1 MPVLPVHS
9 DSAAL
14 SVAAPP
20 LLQVEGLHWR
30 APFEGAPPLFAGLG
44 LQAGAGVL
52 GVTGDEGRGKSALLR
67 LIAGELRPDAGR
79 IRIGAPAEALDP
91 HALPAG
97 DARLR
102 ERLFWCDPQSDR
114 HDGRVA
120 RDYLAMQRQGRP
132 GWSEAALAAQL
143 EGFALHEH
151 LDKRL
156 EMLSTGTRRKLR
168 LAAALASGAM
178 LVLLDDPGAALDARS
193 LRHLAEA
200 LRRHHEAPAG
210 RLIVVT
216 GHDDRLMPAP
226 AARLSLDVAAVPGV
240 SAVR

>member
-1 MPVLPVHS
+1 M
-9 DSAAL
+9 
-14 SVAAPP
+14 
-20 LLQVEGLHWR
+20 
-30 APFEGAPPLFAGLG
+30 
-44 LQAGAGVL
+44 L

-79 IRIGAPAEALDP
+79 ILIGASADPAQPADP
-91 HALPAG
+91 VAP
-97 DARLR
+97 RQ
-102 ERLFWCDPQSDR
+102 RLFWCDPQSDR
-114 HDGRVA
+114 HDGQVA

-168 LAAALASGAM
+168 LAAALASGAT

-193 LRHLAEA
+193 QRHLAEA
-200 LRRHHEAPAG
+200 LRQHHDAPAG

-216 GHDDRLMPAP
+216 GHDDRLMPAVAP
-226 AARLSLDVAAVPGV
+226 RLSLD
-240 SAVR
+240 

>member
-1 MPVLPVHS
+1 MPVRPATPPATLPVACPAS
-9 DSAAL
+9 CPAAC
-14 SVAAPP
+14 AQP
-20 LLQVEGLHWR
+20 LLHLDALCWS
-30 APFEGAPPLFAGLG
+30 APFPGALILFDRLT

-52 GVTGDEGRGKSALLR
+52 GVIGDEGRGKSALLR
-67 LIAGELRPDAGR
+67 LIAGELRPDAGS
-79 IRIGAPAEALDP
+79 ILIGAPADP
-91 HALPAG
+91 VAP
-97 DARLR
+97 RQ
-102 ERLFWCDPQSDR
+102 RLFWCDPQSDR
-114 HDGRVA
+114 HDGLVA

-168 LAAALASGAM
+168 LAAALASGAT

-193 LRHLAEA
+193 QRHLAEA
-200 LRRHHEAPAG
+200 LRQHHDAPAG

-216 GHDDRLMPAP
+216 GHDDRLMPAVAP
-226 AARLSLDVAAVPGV
+226 RLSLD
-240 SAVR
+240 

>member
-1 MPVLPVHS
+1 MPVRPAIPPATLPVACPAS
-9 DSAAL
+9 CPAAC
-14 SVAAPP
+14 AQP
-20 LLQVEGLHWR
+20 LLHLDALCWS
-30 APFEGAPPLFAGLG
+30 APFPGAPILFDRLA

-52 GVTGDEGRGKSALLR
+52 GVIGDEGRGKSALLR

-79 IRIGAPAEALDP
+79 ILIGAPADP
-91 HALPAG
+91 AQPA
-97 DARLR
+97 DPVAPRQ
-102 ERLFWCDPQSDR
+102 RLFWCDPQSDR
-114 HDGRVA
+114 HDGLVA

-132 GWSEAALAAQL
+132 GWSEVALTAQL

-168 LAAALASGAM
+168 LAAALASGAT

-193 LRHLAEA
+193 QRHLAEA
-200 LRRHHEAPAG
+200 LRQHHDAPAG

-216 GHDDRLMPAP
+216 GHDDRLMPAVAP
-226 AARLSLDVAAVPGV
+226 RLSLD
-240 SAVR
+240 

>member
-1 MPVLPVHS
+1 MPARPAIPPATLPAACPASCPAACVQPLLHL
-9 DSAAL
+9 DAL
-14 SVAAPP
+14 S
-20 LLQVEGLHWR
+20 WS
-30 APFEGAPPLFAGLG
+30 APFPGAPILFDRLT

-79 IRIGAPAEALDP
+79 ILIGAPADP
-91 HALPAG
+91 AQPA
-97 DARLR
+97 DPVAPR

-114 HDGRVA
+114 HDGLVA

-168 LAAALASGAM
+168 L
-178 LVLLDDPGAALDARS
+178 
-193 LRHLAEA
+193 
-200 LRRHHEAPAG
+200 
-210 RLIVVT
+210 
-216 GHDDRLMPAP
+216 
-226 AARLSLDVAAVPGV
+226 
-240 SAVR
+240 

>member
-1 MPVLPVHS
+1 MPVRPATPPATLPVACPAS
-9 DSAAL
+9 CPAAC
-14 SVAAPP
+14 AQP
-20 LLQVEGLHWR
+20 LLHLDALCWS
-30 APFEGAPPLFAGLG
+30 APFPGAPILFDRLA

-52 GVTGDEGRGKSALLR
+52 GVIGDEGRGKSALLR
-67 LIAGELRPDAGR
+67 LIAGELRPDAGS
-79 IRIGAPAEALDP
+79 IRIGAPADP
-91 HALPAG
+91 VAP
-97 DARLR
+97 RQ
-102 ERLFWCDPQSDR
+102 RLFWCDPQSDR
-114 HDGRVA
+114 HDGLVA

-168 LAAALASGAM
+168 LAAALASGAT

-193 LRHLAEA
+193 QRHLAEA
-200 LRRHHEAPAG
+200 LRQHHDAPAG

-216 GHDDRLMPAP
+216 GHDDRLMPA
-226 AARLSLDVAAVPGV
+226 AAPRLSLD
-240 SAVR
+240 

>member
-1 MPVLPVHS
+1 MPARPAIPPATLPAACPASCPAACAQPLLHL
-9 DSAAL
+9 DAL
-14 SVAAPP
+14 S
-20 LLQVEGLHWR
+20 WS
-30 APFEGAPPLFAGLG
+30 APFPGAPILFDRLA

-52 GVTGDEGRGKSALLR
+52 GVIGDEGRGKSALLR
-67 LIAGELRPDAGR
+67 LIAGELRPDAGS
-79 IRIGAPAEALDP
+79 IRIGAPADP
-91 HALPAG
+91 VAP
-97 DARLR
+97 RQ
-102 ERLFWCDPQSDR
+102 RLFWCDPQSDR
-114 HDGRVA
+114 HDGLVA

-168 LAAALASGAM
+168 LAAALASGAT

-193 LRHLAEA
+193 QRHLAEA
-200 LRRHHEAPAG
+200 LRQHHDAPAG

-216 GHDDRLMPAP
+216 GHDDRLMPAVAP
-226 AARLSLDVAAVPGV
+226 RLSLD
-240 SAVR
+240 

>member
-1 MPVLPVHS
+1 MPARPATPPATLP
-9 DSAAL
+9 AACPA
-14 SVAAPP
+14 SCPAACAQP
-20 LLQVEGLHWR
+20 LLHLDALCWS
-30 APFEGAPPLFAGLG
+30 APFPGAPILFDRLT

-79 IRIGAPAEALDP
+79 ILIGAPADP
-91 HALPAG
+91 AQPA
-97 DARLR
+97 DPVAPRQ
-102 ERLFWCDPQSDR
+102 RLFWCDPQSDR
-114 HDGRVA
+114 HDGLVA

-132 GWSEAALAAQL
+132 GWSEVALAAQL

-168 LAAALASGAM
+168 LAAALASGAT

-193 LRHLAEA
+193 QRHLAEA
-200 LRRHHEAPAG
+200 LRQHHDAPAG

-216 GHDDRLMPAP
+216 GHDDRLMPA
-226 AARLSLDVAAVPGV
+226 AAPRLSLD
-240 SAVR
+240 

>member
-1 MPVLPVHS
+1 MQ
-9 DSAAL
+9 
-14 SVAAPP
+14 P
-20 LLQVEGLHWR
+20 LLHLDALCWS
-30 APFEGAPPLFAGLG
+30 APFPGAPILFDRLT

-67 LIAGELRPDAGR
+67 LIAGELRPDAGS
-79 IRIGAPAEALDP
+79 IRIGAPADP
-91 HALPAG
+91 VAP
-97 DARLR
+97 RQ
-102 ERLFWCDPQSDR
+102 RLFWCDPQSDR
-114 HDGRVA
+114 HDGLVA

-132 GWSEAALAAQL
+132 GWSEVALAAQL

-168 LAAALASGAM
+168 LAAALASGAT

-193 LRHLAEA
+193 QRHLAEA
-200 LRRHHEAPAG
+200 LRQHHDAPAG

-216 GHDDRLMPAP
+216 GHDDRLMPA
-226 AARLSLDVAAVPGV
+226 AAPRLSLD
-240 SAVR
+240 

>member
-1 MPVLPVHS
+1 MQPLLHL
-9 DSAAL
+9 DAL
-14 SVAAPP
+14 S
-20 LLQVEGLHWR
+20 WS
-30 APFEGAPPLFAGLG
+30 APFPGAPILFDRLT

-67 LIAGELRPDAGR
+67 LIAGELRPDAGS
-79 IRIGAPAEALDP
+79 IRIGAPADP
-91 HALPAG
+91 VAP
-97 DARLR
+97 RQ
-102 ERLFWCDPQSDR
+102 RLFWCDPQSDR
-114 HDGRVA
+114 HDGLVA

-132 GWSEAALAAQL
+132 GWSEVALTAQL

-168 LAAALASGAM
+168 LAAALASGAT

-193 LRHLAEA
+193 QRHLAEA
-200 LRRHHEAPAG
+200 LRQHHDAPAG

-216 GHDDRLMPAP
+216 GHDDRLMPAVAP
-226 AARLSLDVAAVPGV
+226 RLSLD
-240 SAVR
+240 